1 MKYFDYQSVARE
13 AKIPEPKLR
22 KLVELIAKEFPNDPM
37 MADLHALRACQ
48 AIRDEHVH
56 RRGYQ
61 TASREPRLSR
71 EGRYRNVHRKE
82 HIERRA

>member
-48 AIRDEHVH
+48 AILDGHVQIDEAIK
-56 RRGYQ
+56 Q
-61 TASREPRLSR
+61 QAE
-71 EGRYRNVHRKE
+71 N
-82 HIERRA
+82 RA